1 MCLYGYALRGK
12 GFAVDHWMPS
22 VLVVED
28 DTATRQLL
36 ATCLQMEGFSVQT
49 ATNGEEGLEQ
59 MRQRRPCVVLLDLM
73 MPVMSG
79 EQFRNAQLRDPSL
92 ARVPVVCISAV
103 YDAQERAQQIN
114 AVACINKPFDILE
127 LVDVVRE
134 QCR

>member
-1 MCLYGYALRGK
+1 LLEISG
-12 GFAVDHWMPS
+12 MPS

-36 ATCLQMEGFSVQT
+36 ATCLQMEGFNVQT

-59 MRQRRPCVVLLDLM
+59 MRQRVPCVVLLDLM

-79 EQFRNAQLRDPSL
+79 EQFRCAQLKDPSL
-92 ARVPVVCISAV
+92 ARVPVVCISAM
-103 YDAQERAQQIN
+103 YDARERAKHIK
-114 AVACINKPFDILE
+114 AAACINKPFDILE
-127 LVDVVRE
+127 VVDVVRE